1 MRKDSFCTYFDFASQ
16 EMDLEKS
23 WLMAS
28 EASRF
33 VLLVSNLAPFY
44 QTSSVQVLNVLGLLT
59 SRVTE

>member
-28 EASRF
+28 EAS
-33 VLLVSNLAPFY
+33 
-44 QTSSVQVLNVLGLLT
+44 
-59 SRVTE
+59 